1 MLEKP
6 LRLLEEIFPSS
17 AADVSPSKWNKN
29 LPTICEQ
36 LAHVGEELFGITML
50 SLPKRLSS
58 DSKQELL
65 TNRIP
70 MIQVCKL
77 RLRPQTN
84 YYQSTKQPIP
94 SPENPSGPD
103 ATGIELSLSFCRGYA
118 ARGVVRLPWFSIEF
132 SVWGG
137 RERAAFMELLR
148 DHRRSV
154 EKLLL
159 VSGLDFATSC
169 VFENLDKYR
178 GFDVFKKLELYFRN
192 AEDPE
197 NTFTLGKS
205 FGPKTGTSD
214 LVTTMLIQM
223 ALYDSCFG
231 YCRSKKDKDRILDFR
246 ALGGHEI

>member
-6 LRLLEEIFPSS
+6 LRLLEAIFPSS
-17 AADVSPSKWNKN
+17 AADVSPDTWNTN

-36 LAHVGEELFGITML
+36 LAHVGGELLGIAKL
-50 SLPKRLSS
+50 SLPKRLFSE
-58 DSKQELL
+58 SKQELIA
-65 TNRIP
+65 NRTP

-77 RLRPQTN
+77 RLCPQTN
-84 YYQSTKQPIP
+84 YYQSTRQPIP
-94 SPENPSGPD
+94 SPENHSGPE
-103 ATGIELSLSFCRGYA
+103 ATGIELNLSFCRGYA
-118 ARGVVRLPWFSIEF
+118 ARGVVRLPWFSIQF
-132 SVWGG
+132 SVWGS

-159 VSGLDFATSC
+159 APGLDFTTSC
-169 VFENLDKYR
+169 VFENVNKYE
-178 GFDVFKKLELYFRN
+178 GSGVFKKLELYFRN

-214 LVTTMLIQM
+214 LVTTLLPLM
-223 ALYDSCFG
+223 ALYDLCFG
-231 YCRSKKDKDRILDFR
+231 YCRSKKDKDRILDFG
-246 ALGGHEI
+246 ALMRHEI